1 MTDFNSK
8 IIENFLESQNRLVT
22 QSSDLSLE
30 SIANMVENKAIDV
43 SPEYQRRERWSIT
56 KESALIESFLLNIPV
71 PPIYLA
77 EDEYGKYTVIDGK
90 QRVSAIYKFLKKG
103 LKLKELERFKELE
116 GFNFNELPAILRNAI
131 SIRPYLRVV
140 TLLNQSD
147 PNLKYEV
154 FTRLNTG
161 GDNLLPQEVRNVAF
175 RGPLNDLIYHLSE
188 NDFLRSQLKIIN
200 KTEKPYKHM
209 VDAEYVLRFFTLR
222 EFWNNFPGNMNT
234 AMNRFMYENKIANSS
249 QIDRLATIFNNTINY
264 CREIWGESAF
274 MRPDGEQHRKL
285 ILQGFYDVQM
295 VPISLVLD
303 RGLQINEDQKNQIR
317 ESFLLKYESDQ
328 DFHDS
333 IRQFTS
339 NSERVK
345 YRIDTMY
352 RLINEILL

>member
-1 MTDFNSK
+1 MTNPTSQ
-8 IIENFLESQNRLVT
+8 IIDKFLESQNRLVT

-30 SIANMVENKAIDV
+30 SIASMVENEAIDV
-43 SPEYQRRERWSIT
+43 SPGYQRRERWSNI

-77 EDEYGKYTVIDGK
+77 EDEYGRYTVIDGK
-90 QRVSAIYKFLKKG
+90 QRVSAIHKFLKRN
-103 LKLKELERFKELE
+103 LKLKNLQRFFELENYSFD
-116 GFNFNELPAILRNAI
+116 ELPPQLKNAI

-188 NDFLRSQLKIIN
+188 NDFLRRQLKIIN
-200 KTEKPYKHM
+200 KSEKPYKQM

-222 EFWNNFPGNMNT
+222 DLWYNFPGNMNV
-234 AMNRFMYENKIANSS
+234 AMNLYMDRNRI
-249 QIDRLATIFNNTINY
+249 IDETEITRLNNIFLTTINY
-264 CREIWGESAF
+264 CKDIWGDNAF
-274 MRPDGEQHRKL
+274 MRFDGDQHRKL

-295 VPISLVLD
+295 VPISLIVDKGIILT
-303 RGLQINEDQKNQIR
+303 NDQKQAIR
-317 ESFLLKYESDQ
+317 NAFVLKYETDASFQ
-328 DFHDS
+328 DS

-345 YRIDTMY
+345 YRIGTMNA
-352 RLINEILL
+352 LIYKIVN